1 MTTQDNRELENVY
14 EEIQKKMGW
23 MGVKAGTGTRM
34 VETQSRTLPRL
45 QDFQIHHLAIAP
57 SDSSEQS
64 LQAIAS
70 PRVLSKAHFSIREA
84 LKPIKL
90 LIYGILPY
98 RI

>member
-45 QDFQIHHLAIAP
+45 GPRREPAIQVWTLR
-57 SDSSEQS
+57 E
-64 LQAIAS
+64 S
-70 PRVLSKAHFSIREA
+70 PT
-84 LKPIKL
+84 IKL
-90 LIYGILPY
+90 
-98 RI
+98 RSEHSETVFCRST